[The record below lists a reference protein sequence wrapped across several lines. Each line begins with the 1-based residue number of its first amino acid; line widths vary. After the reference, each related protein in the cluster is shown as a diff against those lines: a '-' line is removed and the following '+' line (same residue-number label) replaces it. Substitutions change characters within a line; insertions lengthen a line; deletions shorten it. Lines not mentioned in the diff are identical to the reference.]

1 MVYND
6 IILENDE
13 SSIDSISENDFVKI
27 IDIRNN
33 PDNSYFN
40 TLQSIQKNKINFSF
54 IFDNG
59 KKQNLPLPEDIKISE
74 ILKAFYLKNGMEN
87 HYLITE
93 KYNIIN
99 YNNKKLKIK
108 LKGINNVTNM
118 SFMFYG
124 CSSLLS
130 LPDISK
136 WNTNNVIN
144 MIEMFYGCSSLSS
157 FPNISNWNTD
167 KVTNMNNMLE
177 QCSSLS
183 SYFDF
188 SKMYITKSLTFL
200 DDISKIKIKNIKG
213 ETILIIN
220 CLISETTKSI
230 KNRIKDKEGIPS
242 ELQLLYFNK
251 KQLEDNKTLKDYKI
265 KNMSTLHLVLKK
277 EENNNK

>member
-1 MVYND
+1 
-6 IILENDE
+6 
-13 SSIDSISENDFVKI
+13 
-27 IDIRNN
+27 
-33 PDNSYFN
+33 
-40 TLQSIQKNKINFSF
+40 
-54 IFDNG
+54 
-59 KKQNLPLPEDIKISE
+59 
-74 ILKAFYLKNGMEN
+74 
-87 HYLITE
+87 
-93 KYNIIN
+93 
-99 YNNKKLKIK
+99 
-108 LKGINNVTNM
+108 
-118 SFMFYG
+118 MFYG

-200 DDISKIKIKNIKG
+200 NDISKIKIKNIKG